1 MDTLLANPSN
11 LTLLKPSFQIR
22 KCEDLILETFIR
34 ITLDGDHTRLGGE
47 DTAVAW
53 DAIRVEFE
61 ALSGGIGYSASIM
74 LLREIN
80 FLASKLQVIDELTKF
95 MEKYYLPEMGQMLA
109 EYGINYEWENIS
121 EEQYLKQL
129 NMVIS
134 RSKTW
139 YVELKAK
146 EKEWRSK
153 NPDTGVDE
161 VKLKGREYFE
171 DWLIAL
177 SKDQGHNLNPMEI
190 TAYRFAIM
198 IKKASQAAAAR
209 K

>member
-1 MDTLLANPSN
+1 M
-11 LTLLKPSFQIR
+11 IR

-61 ALSGGIGYSASIM
+61 ALSGGVGYSASIM

-109 EYGINYEWENIS
+109 EYGIKYEWENIP
-121 EEQYLKQL
+121 EEQYLSQL

-146 EKEWRSK
+146 EKEYKSK
-153 NPDTGVDE
+153 NPNSDTND
-161 VKLKGREYFE
+161 VKINGREYFE
-171 DWLIAL
+171 DWLITL
-177 SKDQGHNLNPMEI
+177 SKEQGHNLNPLEI
-190 TAYRFAIM
+190 TAYRFAVM
-198 IKKASQAAAAR
+198 IKKASQRAAA
-209 K
+209 KK